1 MALIPMMSNKQIDEQ
16 EARTAIPA
24 APPNNLISEL
34 GVYVRSCWVKAYQNK
49 TYIQQKLLDNLRA
62 FNGEYDPAI
71 LFEIRKLR
79 GSEQFLSLTPTKCI
93 AALSWLTDIYD
104 QPVDRPWD
112 IQPTPMATIPLDME
126 NEIRQQVIGEVV
138 SLISQYSKVTG
149 SNPQQLMKQFLPQVR
164 KRIYNKVQDKAKEGI
179 EEFKLAMQ
187 DQLVEGGWYDA
198 YKQCLFD
205 LVVYKAAILKGATF
219 RRVRRFAR
227 DFNSAD
233 GVYTNNIESLIIP
246 TFERKSPFQI
256 YPAPDSLGVQ
266 DSYLCDL
273 FPLSLK
279 QIYDLIGVE
288 GFNEDAIRRVLS
300 QYQTGGLREWAVID
314 TEIIRLTSSGQQT
327 TFLDTDKIDVVE
339 FWGDVPGE
347 YLRRWGMSVEEIPDE
362 HKRYD
367 VCVWLIGNEVI
378 KAMLN
383 PNPMGLKPYSVASYV
398 NIPGSF
404 WGRGLPELI
413 TDLQQICNA
422 LVRAIV
428 NNAAFASSPMVEYD
442 IDRIPPGFDQALY
455 PLKTIESTSK
465 MMESPAMKFYQA
477 QLTAPALQQVLAY
490 FTQLADQYSLPSYAH
505 GGTQVGGA
513 GRTSSGLSML
523 MNSAN
528 RVIKNVV
535 KNADQM
541 IKESLRHLFVYNMY
555 YNADKFSFIGDVD
568 IVAKGVNAMLQ
579 EEQLAVRRM
588 EFLNSTNNPVDLE
601 LVGKDGRRELLKQ
614 VASSIDLETLVKV
627 FPQIDSID
635 GLRAEL
641 EGILA
646 KQREDAM
653 AIITGKPPM
662 SAGTSPTGIGA
673 QVPMVR
679 PRALN
684 VGGQPA
690 GGQESRLLP
699 QSSVEM
705 PRGGE

>member
-1 MALIPMMSNKQIDEQ
+1 
-16 EARTAIPA
+16 
-24 APPNNLISEL
+24 
-34 GVYVRSCWVKAYQNK
+34 VKAYNNK
-49 TYIQQKLLDNLRA
+49 TYVQQKLLDNLRS

-71 LFEIRKLR
+71 LYEIRKLR

-112 IQPTPMATIPLDME
+112 IAPTPKADIPLDME
-126 NEIRQQVIGEVV
+126 NRIRQSVIGEVV
-138 SLISQYSKVTG
+138 NIITQYCKYSG
-149 SNPQQLMKQFLPQVR
+149 QNPEELMQEYLPQIR
-164 KRIYNKVQDKAKEGI
+164 KRIYNKVQAKAKEGI
-179 EEFKLAMQ
+179 EELKITMQ
-187 DQLVEGGWYDA
+187 DQLVEGGWYEA

-205 LVVYKAAILKGATF
+205 LVVYKASVLKGATF
-219 RRVRRFAR
+219 RRVRRFSR
-227 DFNSAD
+227 NFNPQMGSY
-233 GVYTNNIESLIIP
+233 GNNIESIIIP
-246 TFERKSPFQI
+246 TFERKSPFQM
-256 YPAPDSLGVQ
+256 YPAPDSTGVQ

-288 GFNEDAIRRVLS
+288 GFNEEAIRRILL
-300 QYQTGGLREWAVID
+300 QYQQGGLREWAVVD
-314 TEIIRLTSSGQQT
+314 SEIMRLTSSGQQS
-327 TFLDTDKIDVVE
+327 TFLDTDKIDIVE
-339 FWGDVPGE
+339 YWGDIPGE
-347 YLRRWGMSVEEIPDE
+347 YLRRWGMSNIDIPDI

-383 PNPMGLKPYSVASYV
+383 PNPMGLKPYTVSSYV
-398 NIPGSF
+398 SIPGSF

-428 NNAAFASSPMVEYD
+428 NNASLASSPMVEYD
-442 IDRIPPGFDQALY
+442 IERIPPGFDQALY
-455 PLKTIESTSK
+455 PMKSIESTSK
-465 MMESPAMKFYQA
+465 MMESPAMKFYQP

-523 MNSAN
+523 MSSAN

-535 KNADQM
+535 KNADTM
-541 IKESLRHLFVYNMY
+541 VKESLRNLFFYNMY
-555 YNADKFSFIGDVD
+555 YNANQFSFIGDVD

-588 EFLNSTNNPVDLE
+588 EFLNATNNPIDLE
-601 LVGKDGRRELLKQ
+601 LVGKEGRTELLKQ
-614 VASSIDLETLVKV
+614 VASTIDMETLAKV
-627 FPQIDSID
+627 FPQIDEID

-646 KQREDAM
+646 KQREDTM
-653 AIITGKPPM
+653 AIVTGKPPM
-662 SAGTSPTGIGA
+662 PSTPSAIPSSNA
-673 QVPMVR
+673 LALR
-679 PRALN
+679 PRAVN
-684 VGGQPA
+684 AVGTPQ
-690 GGQESRLLP
+690 GGQETRLLP
-699 QSSVEM
+699 QSSVEL
-705 PRGGE
+705 PRSQE

>member
-1 MALIPMMSNKQIDEQ
+1 MLVPILSNNQIDAE

-24 APPNNLISEL
+24 TPPSTLINEL
-34 GVYVRSCWVKAYQNK
+34 SVYVRSCWVKAYNNK
-49 TYIQQKLLDNLRA
+49 TYVQQKLLDNLRS

-71 LFEIRKLR
+71 LYEIRKLR

-112 IQPTPMATIPLDME
+112 IAPTPKADIPLDME
-126 NEIRQQVIGEVV
+126 NRIRQSVIGEVV
-138 SLISQYSKVTG
+138 NIITQYCKYSG
-149 SNPQQLMKQFLPQVR
+149 QNPEELMQEYLPQIR
-164 KRIYNKVQDKAKEGI
+164 KRIYNKVQAKAKEGI
-179 EEFKLAMQ
+179 EELKITMQ
-187 DQLVEGGWYDA
+187 DQLVEGGWYEA

-205 LVVYKAAILKGATF
+205 LVVYKASVLKGATF
-219 RRVRRFAR
+219 RRVRRFSR
-227 DFNSAD
+227 NFNPQMGSY
-233 GVYTNNIESLIIP
+233 GNNIESIIIP
-246 TFERKSPFQI
+246 TFERKSPFQM
-256 YPAPDSLGVQ
+256 YPAPDSTGVQ

-288 GFNEDAIRRVLS
+288 GFNEEAIRRILL
-300 QYQTGGLREWAVID
+300 QYQQGGLREWAVVD
-314 TEIIRLTSSGQQT
+314 SEIMRLTSSGQQS
-327 TFLDTDKIDVVE
+327 TFLDTDKIDIVE
-339 FWGDVPGE
+339 YWGDIPGE
-347 YLRRWGMSVEEIPDE
+347 YLRRWGMSNIDIPDI

-383 PNPMGLKPYSVASYV
+383 PNPMGLKPYTVSSYV
-398 NIPGSF
+398 SIPGSF

-428 NNAAFASSPMVEYD
+428 NNASLASSPMVEYD
-442 IDRIPPGFDQALY
+442 IERIPPGFDQALY
-455 PLKTIESTSK
+455 PMKSIESTSK
-465 MMESPAMKFYQA
+465 MMESPAMKFYQP

-523 MNSAN
+523 MSSAN

-535 KNADQM
+535 KNADTM
-541 IKESLRHLFVYNMY
+541 VKESLRNLFFYNMY
-555 YNADKFSFIGDVD
+555 YNANQFSFIGDVD

-588 EFLNSTNNPVDLE
+588 EFLNATNNPIDLE
-601 LVGKDGRRELLKQ
+601 LVGKEGRTELLKQ
-614 VASSIDLETLVKV
+614 VASTIDMETLAKV
-627 FPQIDSID
+627 FPQIDEID

-646 KQREDAM
+646 KQREDTM
-653 AIITGKPPM
+653 AIVTGKPPM
-662 SAGTSPTGIGA
+662 PSTPSAIPSSNA
-673 QVPMVR
+673 LALR
-679 PRALN
+679 PRAVN
-684 VGGQPA
+684 AVGTPL
-690 GGQESRLLP
+690 GGQETRLLP
-699 QSSVEM
+699 QSSVEL
-705 PRGGE
+705 PRSQE